1 MRYFFEIAYKGT
13 NYHGWQRQPNVVTVQ
28 EVVELG
34 LSKILR
40 ENITIIGSGRTDTG
54 VHCEQQY
61 FHINPDQHI
70 EELEILLFKINNY
83 LPKDIAIK
91 RIFQVD
97 ENTHARFSASSR
109 SYQYRINQV
118 KNPFSDELYN
128 FFDRPLNIITM
139 NKAAALLLG
148 KKDFESF
155 SRVKTDVSNFFCEI
169 TEAYWVQE
177 GDNLIFNITANRFL
191 RGMVRAIVGSLMEVG
206 QGKYGAT
213 DFEKIIKGKN
223 RKLAGASALAQG
235 LFLTNVQYP
244 ETIFVSNDL

>member
-13 NYHGWQRQPNVVTVQ
+13 NYHGWQRQPNVVTIQ
-28 EVVELG
+28 EVVEQG

-61 FHINPDQHI
+61 FHINPDQNI
-70 EELEILLFKINNY
+70 EEPELLLYKINNY

-91 RIFQVD
+91 RIFLVD
-97 ENTHARFSASSR
+97 DNAHARFSAVSR
-109 SYQYRINQV
+109 SYQYRINQT
-118 KNPFSDELYN
+118 KNPFTNKLYN

-155 SRVKTDVSNFFCEI
+155 SRVKTDVSNFYCEI

-191 RGMVRAIVGSLMEVG
+191 RGMVRAIVGSLLEVG
-206 QGKYGAT
+206 QGKYGAIE
-213 DFEKIIKGKN
+213 FEKIIEGKD
-223 RKLAGASALAQG
+223 RKLAGSSALAQG
-235 LFLTNVQYP
+235 LFLTKVEYP
-244 ETIFVSNDL
+244 PHIIKP